1 MTRYGIS
8 IEHPNGRKEWSEYRS
23 KAENEEHFKKIKP
36 FYENRGCKVRLIQYQ
51 RANGSSY
58 NFKVIAE

>member
-8 IEHPNGRKEWSEYRS
+8 IMYPNGHEDWSEYRS
-23 KAENEEHFKKIKP
+23 KAENVEHYNKVKE
-36 FYENRGCKVRLIQYQ
+36 FYEKKGCKVKLIQYQ